1 MNAPSPRSRRLAER
15 IHVVIAEM
23 LERRVKDPRLGFV
36 TVTSVKVTNDLR
48 DATVYYTV
56 LGDDQQCAD
65 SAVALESAK
74 GLMRSEVG
82 RQTGVK
88 FTPTLSFMADTVP
101 NSARR
106 IDDLLRQAREADER
120 VQHQAAQA
128 AFAGDTSPYRDGET
142 TASADKDGE
151 HESEIG

>member
-1 MNAPSPRSRRLAER
+1 MNTPSPRSRRLAER

-36 TVTSVKVTNDLR
+36 TVTSVRVTNDLR

-88 FTPTLSFMADTVP
+88 FTPTLSFVADTVP
-101 NSARR
+101 SSARR

-142 TASADKDGE
+142 TTSAEKDDD